1 MKKIQ
6 VCYTDLRQ
14 ATALLDELWMPW
26 VYDSQTKSLYT
37 KSN

>member
-1 MKKIQ
+1 MKTE
-6 VCYTDLRQ
+6 VRYNDLRQ

-26 VYDSQTKSLYT
+26 VYDSQTKYLYT